1 MLALG
6 IAALAGLAL
15 YSLMNRRRACTSGA
29 SMLVVV
35 CVDRLG
41 RNYADVTETIREL
54 IRQGVTVRTVIST
67 SMPCLRAA
75 MAGFSP
81 A

>member
-1 MLALG
+1 
-6 IAALAGLAL
+6 
-15 YSLMNRRRACTSGA
+15 
-29 SMLVVV
+29 MLVVV